1 MQASGNRHDP
11 LLCPEIAG
19 GMNVGT
25 PQKIVVDGYNVIYA
39 DDSLRRHALRDMER
53 ARREFLER
61 IRAYLAGK
69 KIQIT
74 VVFDG
79 RSGMV
84 DTESVVPGKLQ
95 VIYSARDQTADD
107 LIISMI
113 SESDNPRAFLVAT
126 SDNAHIRPAVSRLGC
141 TVIGAKGFLK
151 RISPVGVAEDK
162 EVGDEKPQT
171 EDADIDYWLT
181 EFEGEGGDTDNR
193 K

>member
-1 MQASGNRHDP
+1 
-11 LLCPEIAG
+11 
-19 GMNVGT
+19 MNVGT

-61 IRAYLAGK
+61 IKAYLEGK

-79 RSGMV
+79 RSGMT

-107 LIISMI
+107 LIISMV
-113 SESDNPRAFLVAT
+113 SESDSPRACLVAT
-126 SDNAHIRPAVSRLGC
+126 TDNAHNRPAVSRLGC
-141 TVIGAKGFLK
+141 AVIGAKGFLK
-151 RISPVGVAEDK
+151 RISPVGGAGDK
-162 EVGDEKPQT
+162 EVEDEKPQT
-171 EDADIDYWLT
+171 ETDDIDFWLA
-181 EFEGEGGDTDNR
+181 EFEGEGGDSD
-193 K
+193 KHK

>member
-1 MQASGNRHDP
+1 
-11 LLCPEIAG
+11 
-19 GMNVGT
+19 MNVGT

-61 IRAYLAGK
+61 IKSYLTGR

-79 RSGMV
+79 RGGMV

-95 VIYSARDQTADD
+95 VIYSASDQTADD
-107 LIISMI
+107 LIIPMI
-113 SESDNPRAFLVAT
+113 SESESPQAFLVAT

-141 TVIGAKGFLK
+141 AVIGAKGFLK
-151 RISPVGVAEDK
+151 RISPVGVAEEK
-162 EVGDEKPQT
+162 QAEDEKPQT
-171 EDADIDYWLT
+171 ETADIDYWLA
-181 EFEGEGGDTDNR
+181 EFEGEGGDDDNR